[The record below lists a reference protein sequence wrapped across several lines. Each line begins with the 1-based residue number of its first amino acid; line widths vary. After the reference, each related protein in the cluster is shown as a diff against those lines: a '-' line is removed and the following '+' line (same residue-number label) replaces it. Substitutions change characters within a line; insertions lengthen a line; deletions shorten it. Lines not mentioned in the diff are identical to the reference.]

1 MLRCRSDTLS
11 CDYGDCGEQR
21 RFGPRESLSF
31 HARQQRGGEE
41 RMGEMIDRK
50 PFGRTGH
57 MSTRTLFGA
66 WALQAATPAEADQTL
81 QVLLEYGV
89 NHIDTAASYGN
100 AESLIGPWMDR
111 HRQHFFLA
119 TKTDERTRQKAWD
132 QLHLSLERLRTDR
145 VDLWQLHHLVD
156 PGEWETAMGPGGA
169 LEAAVEARERG
180 LVRFI
185 GVTGHGTTA
194 AAMHRRS
201 LERFDFDSVLLPYN
215 YLMTQNPQ
223 YKADFDSLVVLCQD
237 RNVAMQTIKS
247 IARRAAGEGRLAAPM
262 SASSSSEQLIEPIPN
277 TWYPPLTA
285 QEDIDQAVHWVL
297 GHQAVFLN
305 TAGDMRLLPKVLDAA
320 SRFRSP
326 PPDEVME
333 QQVAG
338 RQMIPVFPESSDG

>member
-1 MLRCRSDTLS
+1 LVS
-11 CDYGDCGEQR
+11 EN
-21 RFGPRESLSF
+21 
-31 HARQQRGGEE
+31 AE
-41 RMGEMIDRK
+41 RTTAMIDKK

-81 QVLLEYGV
+81 RVLLEYGV
-89 NHIDTAASYGN
+89 NHIDTAASYGD
-100 AESLIGPWMDR
+100 AESLIGPWMDQ
-111 HRQHFFLA
+111 HRRDFFLA
-119 TKTDERTRQKAWD
+119 TKTDERTREKAWD

-156 PGEWETAMGPGGA
+156 PGEWEIAMGPGGA
-169 LEAAVEARERG
+169 LEAAIEARERG

-215 YLMTQNPQ
+215 YLMMRNPQ
-223 YKADFDSLVVLCQD
+223 YKADFDSLVALCEE
-237 RNVAMQTIKS
+237 RNVAVQTIKS
-247 IARRAAGEGRLAAPM
+247 IARGAAGESRLAAVTDADRS
-262 SASSSSEQLIEPIPN
+262 SAQDVEPIPN

-297 GHQAVFLN
+297 GKKAVFLN
-305 TAGDMRLLPKVLDAA
+305 TVGDMRLLPRVLDAA
-320 SRFRSP
+320 SRFQTRP
-326 PPDEVME
+326 AEDAMRE
-333 QQVAG
+333 QVA
-338 RQMIPVFPESSDG
+338 RLQMIPVFPESS

>member
-1 MLRCRSDTLS
+1 
-11 CDYGDCGEQR
+11 
-21 RFGPRESLSF
+21 
-31 HARQQRGGEE
+31 
-41 RMGEMIDRK
+41 MIDKK

-57 MSTRTLFGA
+57 LSTRTLFGA
-66 WALQAATPAEADQTL
+66 WALQAATRAEADQTL

-111 HRQHFFLA
+111 RRQDFFLA
-119 TKTDERTRQKAWD
+119 TKTDERTREKAWD

-156 PGEWETAMGPGGA
+156 PEEWEMAMGPGGA

-215 YLMTQNPQ
+215 YLMTENPQ
-223 YKADFDSLVVLCQD
+223 YNADFESLVVLCQD
-237 RNVAMQTIKS
+237 RNVAVQTIKS
-247 IARRAAGEGRLAAPM
+247 IARRAAGEGRLPSPTGAS
-262 SASSSSEQLIEPIPN
+262 SASARDIEPIPN

-297 GHQAVFLN
+297 GHQAAFLN
-305 TAGDMRLLPKVLDAA
+305 TAGDMRLLPRVLDAA
-320 SRFRSP
+320 SRFHTP
-326 PPDEVME
+326 PPDEVMKE
-333 QQVAG
+333 QVA
-338 RQMIPVFPESSDG
+338 RLQMIPVFPESSEG